1 MEQQISIRRKRTSR
15 CQKNNKRKFK
25 SQIWLGTRKVKEE
38 GATEAVTGPAR
49 VTSTKIVAIKWK
61 EQASCRVESGQEWHS
76 DEDRMMEIRRQAVR
90 SPLRRVKTHL

>member
-1 MEQQISIRRKRTSR
+1 MSKEQQEEI
-15 CQKNNKRKFK
+15 Q
-25 SQIWLGTRKVKEE
+25 SQIWLGTRKIKEE
-38 GATEAVTGPAR
+38 GPSHSFRGPAR

-61 EQASCRVESGQEWHS
+61 EQASCRVESGKEWHS